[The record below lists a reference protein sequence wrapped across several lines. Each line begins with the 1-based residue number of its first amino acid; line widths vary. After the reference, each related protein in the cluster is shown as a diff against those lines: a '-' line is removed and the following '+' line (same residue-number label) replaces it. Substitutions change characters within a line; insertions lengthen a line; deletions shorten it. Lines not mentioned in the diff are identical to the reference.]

1 VSSEASHVAPAGA
14 KVLCLVEHDEGQIVE
29 ASQRA
34 LSFARS
40 LADSSG
46 ARLAA
51 TLVGEIPDTAKD
63 VLASFGVHEAYA
75 LAPQHLDPYGPL
87 AWARSLLQLL
97 ESCGANA
104 LLSAGSDRGNEVLA
118 YAGALTGLPMVANC
132 FEASRVDEE
141 SIHLSRQRW
150 AGSLIEEAQL
160 NASPALLTV
169 AFDGVAANRAE
180 HPVTTEVIAFSPDLR
195 EADRGVR
202 VAQWT
207 GRSVGISLADARVVV
222 GGGRGV
228 GSAEGFGPLEELADL
243 LGGAVGVSRAVT
255 SLGWR
260 PHNQQVGQTGTR
272 ISPDLYL
279 VSGISGATQHLAG
292 CQSAK
297 RVVAI
302 NTDPDA
308 PIIARADYAVIG
320 DLNVII
326 PALVAAIRERN
337 SSRK

>member
-1 VSSEASHVAPAGA
+1 VTSKP
-14 KVLCLVEHDEGQIVE
+14 VLCLVEHDDGLLTE

-34 LSFARS
+34 LSFARK
-40 LADSSG
+40 LAESSG
-46 ARLAA
+46 APLGAA
-51 TLVGEIPDTAKD
+51 LFGEFADGTAHS
-63 VLASFGVHEAYA
+63 LASYGVHEAYEIT
-75 LAPQHLDPYGPL
+75 APELGAYAPV
-87 AWARSLLQLL
+87 AWAHALIQLG
-97 ESCGANA
+97 ESCSANA
-104 LLSAGSDRGNEVLA
+104 LVCAGSDRGNEVLA
-118 YAGALTGLPMVANC
+118 HAGAITGVAMVANC
-132 FEASRVDEE
+132 FTASRVDEQNVRV
-141 SIHLSRQRW
+141 SRQRW
-150 AGSLIEEAQL
+150 AGSLIEDSLLTAT
-160 NASPALLTV
+160 PALLSV
-169 AFDGVAANRAE
+169 AFDGV
-180 HPVTTEVIAFSPDLR
+180 T
-195 EADRGVR
+195 ADRAGRPATTTYHKFQPRLSLADLDVH

-207 GRSVGISLADARVVV
+207 GRSTGISLADARVVI

-228 GSAEGFGPLEELADL
+228 GSAEGFTALEELADL

-308 PIIARADYAVIG
+308 PIISRADYAVIG

-337 SSRK
+337 SSRA

>member
-1 VSSEASHVAPAGA
+1 M
-14 KVLCLVEHDEGQIVE
+14 LCLVEHEDGDVIE

-34 LSFARS
+34 LSLARN
-40 LADSSG
+40 LAESSG
-46 ARLAA
+46 APLAA
-51 TLVGEIPDTAKD
+51 ALVGKISEATAQ
-63 VLASFGVHEAYA
+63 VLASYGVHEAYA
-75 LAPQHLDPYGPL
+75 IAAPELGTYAPV
-87 AWARSLLQLL
+87 AWAQALIQLGQ
-97 ESCGANA
+97 SCGANA
-104 LLSAGSDRGNEVLA
+104 LVCAGSDRGNEVLA
-118 YAGALTGLPMVANC
+118 HAGAITGLAMVANC
-132 FEASRVDEE
+132 FTASRVDEQ
-141 SIHLSRQRW
+141 SVRLSRQRW
-150 AGSLIEEAQL
+150 AGSLIEDAL
-160 NASPALLTV
+160 LTATPALLSV
-169 AFDGVAANRAE
+169 AFDGVNAERAARPA
-180 HPVTTEVIAFSPDLR
+180 TTTVHEFQPRLSAADL
-195 EADRGVR
+195 DVH

-207 GRSVGISLADARVVV
+207 DRSAGISLADARVVI

-228 GSAEGFGPLEELADL
+228 GSAEGFGALEELAEL

-308 PIIARADYAVIG
+308 PIISRADFAVIG
-320 DLNVII
+320 DLNLII
-326 PALVAAIRERN
+326 PALVKAIRERN
-337 SSRK
+337 SSRA